1 MGEVNTHDREKAQY
15 RPQEIEP
22 KWQGRWEEARAHR
35 APDVPA
41 GQKMYVLE
49 MYPYPSGNLHMGHV
63 RCYVIGDLLARYWR
77 MRGKVVMH
85 PMGWDSFGLPAE
97 NAAIKE
103 GIPPQIRTPQNISN
117 VKRQMKALG
126 LSYDWDREVATH
138 TPKYYRW
145 NQWLFLKMHERGLVY
160 RRLSNVN
167 WCPSCAT
174 VLANEQV
181 IDGACWR
188 CESTVTTKSVHE
200 WALKITAYA
209 EELLADLDRLTGWP
223 ERVVQMQRNW
233 IGKSLGCEMDFLVAG
248 PEECAECSRPAGAG
262 LKSTEEPS
270 RIRVFTTRA
279 DTVFGAT
286 YVVLAPE
293 HPLVPSLI
301 REDRRGEVEA
311 FVERMRRTDK
321 IARTAVDTEK
331 EGVFTGAYA
340 INPFTRKRIPI
351 WLANFVLAD
360 YGTGAVM
367 SVPAHDQRD
376 FEFAKKYGI
385 PIKVVI
391 QPPAGDRLDAG
402 TLAAAFVEDGVM
414 ADSAEFNGLTSGKGR
429 EAMAAYLEK
438 RGGGRPTVNWHL
450 RDWGVSRQRYWG
462 TPIPMIHC
470 EKCGIVPV
478 PERDLPVRLPEG
490 VRLTGT
496 GEAPLARVPEF
507 ANTACPACGGPA
519 HRETETMD
527 TFVDSSW
534 YFARYLSPDDETR
547 IFDRAAADAWLPV
560 DVYVGGP
567 EHAVLHLLYFR
578 FFTKVMRDIGI
589 VGVPEPVTRLV
600 TQGIVYKDGFKMSK
614 SKGNVVS
621 PDEIV
626 AGYGADTARLF
637 SLFASPPEKDMEW
650 SETGVEGSARFL
662 GRVWHFALRFA
673 GERGAADGDGVSPG
687 LEELPPAGQGLLR
700 KTHKTIRKVTLDIEK
715 ETQFNTAV
723 AAMMELLNAA
733 NDFGWKGAEG
743 DAAARRLGRF
753 VVRTMLLLL
762 SPFVPHLCDEM
773 WERMGFAGAAS
784 ASAWPAWDEEA
795 VRDDVLTIVIQV
807 NGKLRSQIQVA
818 AGTPEDDVKK
828 AALADERAR
837 KFTAG
842 ADPKKVI
849 YVAGKLVNIVV

>member
-1 MGEVNTHDREKAQY
+1 MGDADAQHREKRQY

-22 KWQGRWEEARAHR
+22 KWQRRWDEARAHR
-35 APDVPA
+35 APDIPS
-41 GQKMYVLE
+41 GEKMYVLE

-63 RCYVIGDLLARYWR
+63 RCYVIGDLLARYYR
-77 MRGKVVMH
+77 MRGKTVMH

-103 GIPPQIRTPQNISN
+103 GVPPQERTPQNIFN

-138 TPKYYRW
+138 TPEYYKW

-181 IDGACWR
+181 VDGACWR

-209 EELLADLDRLTGWP
+209 EELLADLQKLSGWP
-223 ERVVQMQRNW
+223 ARVVEMQRNW
-233 IGKSLGCEMDFLVAG
+233 IGKSLGCEIDFPVAG
-248 PEECAECSRPAGAG
+248 PEECAECGRPAGVSLGKKDGPPA
-262 LKSTEEPS
+262 
-270 RIRVFTTRA
+270 IRVFTTRA
-279 DTVFGAT
+279 DTIFGAT
-286 YVVLAPE
+286 YVVVAPE
-293 HPLVPSLI
+293 HSVVPALI
-301 REDRRGEVEA
+301 RDDRRAEVEA
-311 FVERMRRTDK
+311 FIERMRRTDRLL
-321 IARTAVDTEK
+321 RTAVDTEK
-331 EGVFTGAYA
+331 EGVFTGSYA
-340 INPFTRKRIPI
+340 VNPFTRKRIPI

-376 FEFAKKYGI
+376 FEFAKKFGI

-391 QPPAGDRLDAG
+391 QPAEGERLSVE
-402 TLAAAFVEDGVM
+402 TMEAAYVEDGVM
-414 ADSAEFNGLTSGKGR
+414 ADSAEFNGLTSEKGR
-429 EAMAAYLEK
+429 KAIAAYLEK
-438 RGGGRPTVNWHL
+438 RGGGRATVNWHL

-462 TPIPMIHC
+462 TPIPMVHC
-470 EKCGIVPV
+470 DKCGIVPV
-478 PERDLPVRLPEG
+478 PERDLPVRLPER
-490 VRLTGT
+490 VKLTGT

-507 ANTACPACGGPA
+507 VNAPCPACGGPA
-519 HRETETMD
+519 RRETETMD

-534 YFARYLSPDDETR
+534 YFARYLSPNDGAR
-547 IFDRAAADAWLPV
+547 IYDRAAADAWLPV

-567 EHAVLHLLYFR
+567 EHAVLHLMYFR

-589 VGVPEPVTRLV
+589 LGIPEPVVRLV

-621 PDEIV
+621 PDEMV
-626 AGYGADTARLF
+626 SGFGADTARLF

-650 SETGVEGSARFL
+650 SDAGVEGCARFI
-662 GRVWHFALRFA
+662 GRLWHFAMRFVPRDEA
-673 GERGAADGDGVSPG
+673 GGGADATPSIDEV
-687 LEELPPAGQGLLR
+687 PPAGRDLFR
-700 KTHKTIRKVTLDIEK
+700 KLHKTIRKVTLDIEK

-733 NDFGWKGAEG
+733 YEIDWKGVESQG
-743 DAAARRLGRF
+743 GTGLGRD
-753 VVRTMLLLL
+753 VVRTMLVLL
-762 SPFVPHLCDEM
+762 SPFVPHLCDEL
-773 WERMGFAGAAS
+773 WERLGFEGS
-784 ASAWPAWDEEA
+784 ASTERWPGWDEAA
-795 VRDDVLTIVIQV
+795 VKDEVVTVVIQV
-807 NGKLRSQIQVA
+807 NGKLRSQIQVSA
-818 AGTPEDDVKK
+818 DATDEDVKK
-828 AALADERAR
+828 IALLDERAR
-837 KFTAG
+837 RFTEG
-842 ADPKKVI
+842 KEPKKVI
-849 YVAGKLVNIVV
+849 YVKGKLVNLVV